1 MNQVYLNRV
10 NDMLM
15 YINFEEYDN
24 RYKVVVKRISDY
36 GDDFV
41 YIYKTYKTQKAAMSA
56 GMKMMPAN

>member
-1 MNQVYLNRV
+1 
-10 NDMLM
+10 M